1 MAQSGGHW
9 HPNPQL
15 MQQHS
20 IPQGWQGTW
29 PPPAGVSLPPNFPG
43 PPPMPPGANTHPH
56 WKAGFWQ
63 YNPAYNMNGGHGVPW
78 APGMGWAQNVPA
90 NFNPHKRVPR
100 PASPSY
106 WQTRLTDNG
115 LGLENMVPARSRT
128 RICYQRC
135 TRGYC
140 ATNPVD
146 MESSKSVAN
155 GWSRPCY
162 PNKGLQQSSELAG

>member
-1 MAQSGGHW
+1 MTDYHIYQRPVMAQSGGHW

-63 YNPAYNMNGGHGVPW
+63 YNPAYNMNGGPGVPW
-78 APGMGWAQNVPA
+78 APGMGWAQNAPA

-100 PASPSY
+100 PPSPSY

-115 LGLENMVPARSRT
+115 LGLENMVPAR
-128 RICYQRC
+128 CV
-135 TRGYC
+135 
-140 ATNPVD
+140 P
-146 MESSKSVAN
+146 
-155 GWSRPCY
+155 
-162 PNKGLQQSSELAG
+162 GLAFKDDLA